1 LASNRPYVEDIAQED
16 DASMVVERLRVA
28 LKSALKAQDRTA
40 LSAIR
45 SALAAIDNAGAVQS
59 YSGRPSISRGHI
71 AKAVAG
77 LGAADVARRE
87 LVDREILDII
97 RAEVS
102 ERRLA
107 AVEYR
112 RGGRAYEAERLEA
125 EAATLEHFCRAGP
138 D

>member
-1 LASNRPYVEDIAQED
+1 
-16 DASMVVERLRVA
+16 VVERLQAA
-28 LKSALKAQDRTA
+28 LRSALKAQDRIA

-45 SALAAIDNAGAVQS
+45 SALAAIENAGAVQS
-59 YSGRPSISRGHI
+59 DSLPPSISRGHV

-107 AVEYR
+107 AVDYR
-112 RGGRAYEAERLEA
+112 RGGRAHEAERLEA
-125 EAATLEHFCRAGP
+125 EAATLEHFCRASV